1 MRGFFFNRIL
11 SLTISLMRLSLS
23 SSFETSLFILSK
35 ATFPLNLYINYSLFI
50 VHYKLYINSRALKY
64 LPQLDINFEVN
75 NISTSLFLFTNIP
88 GDVMEK
94 ICFGRFLYSLLIAF
108 FAFTISVSS
117 QTSVKGN
124 SQEIKEVILNSNQVT
139 TVLYNYGSICKPN
152 TLSYVADFVWRDLGY
167 MFEFGPLVA
176 AKVVNNNGDT
186 MRIVDDSF
194 ILPSQ
199 GSYSSD
205 GTEKWGWLPR
215 TGYTNPNSPFVATAN
230 DPSSWPTS
238 WTGWNGELG
247 NGITIGNDEAFYVID
262 DFTNREFSYYPFPND
277 TTKRG
282 LGLKSEVRIY
292 QFDNIFKNSI
302 VVKYFLTNE
311 SSKNLDEVYFGFFGD
326 PHIGGANNY
335 SDDRVTLINLG
346 DNNVSS
352 NNYSVCLFDAD
363 GMGDG
368 GRPTGYMGFRFL
380 ETPGKQGMTSF
391 NPAMFGSVFPKD
403 DAVMWQW
410 LSGGIDTINSV
421 YHNPGD
427 NIISFGTGSF
437 SLAAGETKTISI
449 VVSVSENF
457 EKFIQD
463 AKLFPYHYYFPEIET
478 QIGSSGGDE
487 NYHVSLTFPV
497 EGTLNGT
504 VPVQWDYTGTNPDAQ
519 VFIDCSSDNG
529 RNWQYVAT
537 APAADETYN
546 WNTENNKDGVN
557 YILRTTAFTPDTAFK
572 YYYSL
577 SSSLITINNPVNAQP
592 EVELNINFAGTTI
605 TDPSADVLWN
615 IADADNSTLN
625 VSLAYAASA
634 EGPWNE
640 ITTGAYSTGNFNYNW
655 DVTQLATMPV
665 CFLKLTASDGQL
677 DSTVISPSFAVNYA
691 VASFQPSNIL
701 HLSGLATADI
711 NIEVSDSSALIDDTY
726 DLSFTGV
733 SGAAV
738 NLSVKNVNTG
748 ALLVEN
754 LPVIR
759 GSSTPVFNGIKLLI
773 DNKTTAVNNQK
784 TRFNRAALDTTYK
797 ITFPPIAGNPKIP
810 VPNDWAIIFNDMTT
824 DLSGNYLYPA
834 DTVISNLGNV
844 KIITPFKIV
853 NTTYNEPGEY
863 IIFVSTGVQ
872 NLSAWNTSQRIILRP
887 QNPVGATTTYQVKF
901 NFDEVVKPQNGDTL
915 FIITDK
921 ALTAEDNYR
930 FSVNPNVVLPVEQK
944 ELLPGNFALFQN
956 YPNPFNPST
965 TIKYSLAEGGRVIIK
980 IFDILGKEVITLTDE
995 YKDAGYYEIDFRAEN
1010 LSSGIYFYKIASGS
1024 FSETKKMVLL
1034 R

>member
-1 MRGFFFNRIL
+1 
-11 SLTISLMRLSLS
+11 
-23 SSFETSLFILSK
+23 
-35 ATFPLNLYINYSLFI
+35 
-50 VHYKLYINSRALKY
+50 
-64 LPQLDINFEVN
+64 
-75 NISTSLFLFTNIP
+75 
-88 GDVMEK
+88 MEK
-94 ICFGRFLYSLLIAF
+94 ICFGRSLYSLLIVF
-108 FAFTISVSS
+108 FSLTISINS
-117 QTSVKGN
+117 QSSVKGS

-139 TVLYNYGSICKPN
+139 TVLYNYGSICKPT
-152 TLSYVADFVWRDLGY
+152 TLGGVADFVWRGLGY
-167 MFEFGPLVA
+167 MYEFGPLVA

-186 MRIVDDSF
+186 LRIVDDSF
-194 ILPSQ
+194 VHPSH
-199 GSYSSD
+199 GSYSPD

-215 TGYTNPNSPFVATAN
+215 AGYANPNSPFVATAN
-230 DPSSWPTS
+230 NPASWPTS

-247 NGITIGNDEAFYVID
+247 NGITIGNDEAFYVMD
-262 DFTNREFSYYPFPND
+262 DFTNREFNYYPFPND

-335 SDDRVTLINLG
+335 SDDIVKLIKLE

-352 NNYSVCLFDAD
+352 NNYSVCLFDGD

-368 GRPTGYMGFRFL
+368 GRPAGYMGFRFL

-391 NPAMFGSVFPKD
+391 NTSLFGSVFPKD
-403 DAVMWQW
+403 NAVIWQW
-410 LSGGIDTINSV
+410 LSGGIDTLSFLYN
-421 YHNPGD
+421 NPGD

-449 VVSVSENF
+449 VVSVSDNL

-463 AKLFPYHYYFPEIET
+463 AKLFPYHYYFPEINT
-478 QIGSSGGDE
+478 QLGSSGGDE
-487 NYHVSLTFPV
+487 NYHVSLTSPV
-497 EGTLNGT
+497 GGILNGT
-504 VPVQWDYTGTNPDAQ
+504 VPVQWDYTGTNQGAQ

-546 WNTENNKDGVN
+546 WNTENYKDGVN

-625 VSLAYAASA
+625 VSLAYAASS

-640 ITTGAYSTGNFNYNW
+640 ITTGSYPAGIYNYSW
-655 DVTQLATMPV
+655 DVTQLATMQV

-677 DSTVISPSFAVNYA
+677 DSTVISASFTVNYS

-701 HLSGLATADI
+701 HLSGMATADI

-726 DLSFTGV
+726 DLSFTEV
-733 SGAAV
+733 SGAPV
-738 NLSVKNVNTG
+738 NLTVKNVNTG

-754 LPVIR
+754 FPVIQ

-773 DNKTTAVNNQK
+773 DNKITAVNNQK

-797 ITFPPIAGNPKIP
+797 ITFPPSAGNPKIA

-824 DLSGNYLYPA
+824 DLSGNYLFPA

-853 NTTYNEPGEY
+853 NTTYNEPGECV
-863 IIFVSTGVQ
+863 IFVSTGVQ
-872 NLSAWNTSQRIILRP
+872 NLSAWNTSQPIILRP

-930 FSVNPNVVLPVEQK
+930 FSVNPNSVLPVENE
-944 ELLPGNFALFQN
+944 ELLPGKFTLFQN
-956 YPNPFNPST
+956 YPNPFNPATVISWQLAIGGYT
-965 TIKYSLAEGGRVIIK
+965 TLKVYDVLGR
-980 IFDILGKEVITLTDE
+980 EVTTLVDE
-995 YKDAGYYEIDFRAEN
+995 YKPAG
-1010 LSSGIYFYKIASGS
+1010 SYKINFDASRLASGLYIYDIKS
-1024 FSETKKMVLL
+1024 GGNRIAKKMTLVK
-1034 R
+1034 